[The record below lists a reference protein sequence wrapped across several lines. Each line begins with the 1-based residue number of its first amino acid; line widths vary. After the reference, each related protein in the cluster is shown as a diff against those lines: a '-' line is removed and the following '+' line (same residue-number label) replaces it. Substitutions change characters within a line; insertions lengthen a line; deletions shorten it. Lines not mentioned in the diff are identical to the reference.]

1 MLLVRHASAQVLVSG
16 GTYSQNFD
24 SLTVSGAANWTNN
37 LTLPGWYGSK
47 ASADATNF
55 TLGAGTSTAGGI
67 YSFATNGINSS
78 ADRALGSLG
87 ASSTTYAY
95 GVRFT
100 NNTAAT
106 LTNLTVSYTGEQWR
120 SGSTATPQTLTCAY
134 QISSGPITN
143 TYSATGWTNFPA
155 LNFVTPN
162 LSGSSSA
169 LDGNA
174 ATNRTVF
181 TNISIANLTV
191 APGQEIVLRWLDV
204 DDTGFDNAVAIDD
217 LTVSF
222 GTNSAPASTPPV
234 FTTLPA
240 SQTVNSGDAATFSVV
255 VSGTAPFGYQ
265 WRSNNIVIPGAT
277 SDSFT
282 LNNVTTNF
290 SGSTYFVTVTNAAGA
305 TNSSSATLTVNPPI
319 VVTPSANTNGALTLM
334 TYNLA
339 GNGATNW
346 STNAMQVQAIG
357 RQLLYLQPD
366 VITFN
371 EIPHNYTYEMTNW
384 VKAFMPGYNL
394 VVSSGTDGFIHSGI
408 ATRFPIARSQKWLDG
423 ADLNPFGYTNANF
436 TRDLFEAEVNVP
448 NWPLPL
454 HVFTTHLKSSSGGY
468 TDAAARRA
476 AEAAAITNFFATN
489 FFVLYPTH
497 PFTLSGDMNESDT
510 NTPAIQRL
518 ISAATTL
525 RLTRPTN
532 PFTGS
537 INTYT
542 IRGSVSERIDYIFP
556 CALLASNVTGGQ
568 VFRTDLLTNFPPNL
582 FTNDDKDASDHLPVL
597 MTIANPYNTPYKF
610 ISIARTNQS
619 VTLKWESQ
627 NNRTFN
633 VEAST
638 NLTAWL
644 PFATNLYSATTNSP
658 YVFTTNSVPDKI
670 KFFRVYRVP

>member
-1 MLLVRHASAQVLVSG
+1 M
-16 GTYSQNFD
+16 
-24 SLTVSGAANWTNN
+24 
-37 LTLPGWYGSK
+37 
-47 ASADATNF
+47 
-55 TLGAGTSTAGGI
+55 
-67 YSFATNGINSS
+67 
-78 ADRALGSLG
+78 
-87 ASSTTYAY
+87 
-95 GVRFT
+95 RFT
-100 NNTAAT
+100 NNTAAM

-120 SGSTATPQTLTCAY
+120 SGSTATPQTLAFAY
-134 QISSGPITN
+134 QISNTPITN
-143 TYSATGWTNFPA
+143 TYSATGWTNFSA
-155 LNFVTPN
+155 LNFITPN
-162 LSGSSSA
+162 LFGFASA

-174 ATNRTVF
+174 STNRTVF
-181 TNISIANLTV
+181 SNIVLAGVTV
-191 APGQEIVLRWLDV
+191 APGQEIFLRWLDV

-217 LTVSF
+217 LIVSF
-222 GTNSAPASTPPV
+222 GTNTTTASPPPV
-234 FTTLPA
+234 FTTLPT
-240 SQTVNSGDAATFSVV
+240 SQTVNTGDSATFSVV
-255 VSGTAPFGYQ
+255 VSGTAPFSYQ
-265 WRSNNIVIPGAT
+265 WRSNNVAIPGAT
-277 SDSFT
+277 SDTFT
-282 LNNVTTNF
+282 LLNVTTNI

-305 TNSSSATLTVNPPI
+305 TNSSPATLTVNPPTT
-319 VVTPSANTNGALTLM
+319 VTPSANTNSTLTLM

-346 STNAMQVQAIG
+346 STNAVQVQAIG

-371 EIPHNYTYEMTNW
+371 EIPHNYTFEMTNW

-497 PFTLSGDMNESDT
+497 PFTLSGDMNENDT
-510 NTPAIQRL
+510 NTLAIQRL

-556 CALLASNVTGGQ
+556 CTLLASNVTGGQ
-568 VFRTDLLTNFPPNL
+568 VFRTDLLTSFPANL
-582 FTNDDKDASDHLPVL
+582 FASDDQDASDHLPVL
-597 MTIANPYNTPYKF
+597 LTIANPYNTPFKLVAV
-610 ISIARTNQS
+610 ARTNQS
-619 VTLKWESQ
+619 LTLSWESQ
-627 NNRTFN
+627 KNRTFRID
-633 VEAST
+633 AST
-638 NLTAWL
+638 NLVAWTAL
-644 PFATNLYSATTNSP
+644 TTNLTTTTTNSP
-658 YVFTTNSVPDKI
+658 YVFTTNNVPDKI